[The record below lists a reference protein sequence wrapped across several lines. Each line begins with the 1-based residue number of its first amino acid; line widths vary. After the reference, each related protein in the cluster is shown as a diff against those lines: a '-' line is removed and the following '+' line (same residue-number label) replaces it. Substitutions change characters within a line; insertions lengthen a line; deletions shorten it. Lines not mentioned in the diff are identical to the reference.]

1 MPCAPRMS
9 RISALARISC
19 SRCHRRKKK
28 CDRVLPT
35 CGNCASVH
43 HSCSLAEE
51 AHDTATY
58 PVAFVQNLERR
69 VRELEVHQDVL
80 ASFTETHQV
89 TQIEEGA
96 SQLAVNTTLN
106 FNETPD
112 EILLEDVP
120 SSFSDQHTSGHRSNG
135 DANIERPPTAAASQ
149 SVQDNQSPHHRRQD
163 SLAQNLRD
171 VSLAAV
177 AEPYLGT
184 ISGLTFAKL
193 TQAVLRRLSPD
204 GRDFVF
210 NQHVDGNAVPI
221 EGATI
226 LHLDLMDNVYF
237 DSDQAIDFS
246 FLAEGLPTL
255 DAPTQD
261 TTIQLPD
268 RTEML
273 RLTNFYF
280 DHSHT
285 LYPILHQQ
293 EVMSDIHSIMLDPD
307 GRLTRSPPCMFR
319 IWMVL
324 AIGST
329 AHASITL
336 TEEFAS
342 RLYYE
347 KAMTYFDASMDYG
360 DIVALEAIMLQVS
373 YSFFNQ
379 FGPNTWF
386 LVGTAARLA
395 LGMGLHCDSTSQAL
409 SRVQAIRRKRLFF
422 SVYMMDRLVSIT
434 LGRPFAI
441 HEDDIDIFS
450 FSIEACDEL
459 DRDPGAPQ
467 STLCHPPMAVTE
479 QILRLRKIAND
490 IATKVYCKRIVSRY
504 STTERQQILA
514 ALHQDL
520 VSWRQSVPFPL
531 PNLHSKVPHGCTS
544 WYDLNFYTHL
554 TALYRPS
561 PLFPTLDVDRVN
573 ILTEAAAMAIRHA
586 NSMRLQQ
593 RLAFNW
599 LTLLTIY
606 NAVIALVYSV
616 TVQPENLAASLER
629 LRAVEDLEL
638 ATELFTVLGERFPA
652 SRTIGTM
659 VAQIV
664 DRYRHMSSAP
674 TC

>member
-1 MPCAPRMS
+1 M
-9 RISALARISC
+9 
-19 SRCHRRKKK
+19 
-28 CDRVLPT
+28 
-35 CGNCASVH
+35 
-43 HSCSLAEE
+43 
-51 AHDTATY
+51 
-58 PVAFVQNLERR
+58 
-69 VRELEVHQDVL
+69 
-80 ASFTETHQV
+80 

-246 FLAEGLPTL
+246 FLVEGLPTL

-307 GRLTRSPPCMFR
+307 GRLTQSPPCMFR

-360 DIVALEAIMLQVS
+360 DIVSSPDILAEF
-373 YSFFNQ
+373 Y
-379 FGPNTWF
+379 
-386 LVGTAARLA
+386 LA
-395 LGMGLHCDSTSQAL
+395 L
-409 SRVQAIRRKRLFF
+409 IRKRLPWKLSCCKYHIPSSTNSVQVRHLSRWLMHKVF
-422 SVYMMDRLVSIT
+422 SD
-434 LGRPFAI
+434 
-441 HEDDIDIFS
+441 
-450 FSIEACDEL
+450 
-459 DRDPGAPQ
+459 
-467 STLCHPPMAVTE
+467 
-479 QILRLRKIAND
+479 
-490 IATKVYCKRIVSRY
+490 
-504 STTERQQILA
+504 
-514 ALHQDL
+514 
-520 VSWRQSVPFPL
+520 
-531 PNLHSKVPHGCTS
+531 
-544 WYDLNFYTHL
+544 
-554 TALYRPS
+554 RPS
-561 PLFPTLDVDRVN
+561 P
-573 ILTEAAAMAIRHA
+573 RHVV
-586 NSMRLQQ
+586 SR
-593 RLAFNW
+593 R
-599 LTLLTIY
+599 Y
-606 NAVIALVYSV
+606 CC
-616 TVQPENLAASLER
+616 TVS
-629 LRAVEDLEL
+629 
-638 ATELFTVLGERFPA
+638 T
-652 SRTIGTM
+652 
-659 VAQIV
+659 
-664 DRYRHMSSAP
+664 RYGSP
-674 TC
+674 L

>member
-1 MPCAPRMS
+1 M
-9 RISALARISC
+9 
-19 SRCHRRKKK
+19 
-28 CDRVLPT
+28 
-35 CGNCASVH
+35 
-43 HSCSLAEE
+43 
-51 AHDTATY
+51 
-58 PVAFVQNLERR
+58 
-69 VRELEVHQDVL
+69 
-80 ASFTETHQV
+80 
-89 TQIEEGA
+89 
-96 SQLAVNTTLN
+96 NTTLN

-149 SVQDNQSPHHRRQD
+149 SIQDNQSPHHRRQD

-307 GRLTRSPPCMFR
+307 GRLTQSPPCMFR

-360 DIVALEAIMLQVS
+360 DIVSSPDILAEF
-373 YSFFNQ
+373 Y
-379 FGPNTWF
+379 
-386 LVGTAARLA
+386 LA
-395 LGMGLHCDSTSQAL
+395 L
-409 SRVQAIRRKRLFF
+409 IRKRLPWKLSCCKYHIPSSTNSVQVRHLSRWLMHKVF
-422 SVYMMDRLVSIT
+422 SD
-434 LGRPFAI
+434 
-441 HEDDIDIFS
+441 
-450 FSIEACDEL
+450 
-459 DRDPGAPQ
+459 
-467 STLCHPPMAVTE
+467 
-479 QILRLRKIAND
+479 
-490 IATKVYCKRIVSRY
+490 
-504 STTERQQILA
+504 
-514 ALHQDL
+514 
-520 VSWRQSVPFPL
+520 
-531 PNLHSKVPHGCTS
+531 
-544 WYDLNFYTHL
+544 
-554 TALYRPS
+554 RPS
-561 PLFPTLDVDRVN
+561 P
-573 ILTEAAAMAIRHA
+573 RH
-586 NSMRLQQ
+586 
-593 RLAFNW
+593 
-599 LTLLTIY
+599 
-606 NAVIALVYSV
+606 VV
-616 TVQPENLAASLER
+616 
-629 LRAVEDLEL
+629 
-638 ATELFTVLGERFPA
+638 
-652 SRTIGTM
+652 SR
-659 VAQIV
+659 
-664 DRYRHMSSAP
+664 RYCCTFSTRYGSP
-674 TC
+674 L